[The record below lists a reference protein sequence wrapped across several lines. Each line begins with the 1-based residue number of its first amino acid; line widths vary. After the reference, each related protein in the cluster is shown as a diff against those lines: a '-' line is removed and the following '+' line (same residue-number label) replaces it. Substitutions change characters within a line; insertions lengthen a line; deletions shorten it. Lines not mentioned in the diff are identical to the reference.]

1 MSKVK
6 SRKTHLLL
14 LQDPCIPYA
23 VVIKQAYATL
33 KAKNDKQ
40 LIELLVRFQPAV
52 RHAEIVVKQI
62 LPSEDQS

>member
-14 LQDPCIPYA
+14 LQDPCA

-40 LIELLVRFQPAV
+40 LIELLVRFQPVV